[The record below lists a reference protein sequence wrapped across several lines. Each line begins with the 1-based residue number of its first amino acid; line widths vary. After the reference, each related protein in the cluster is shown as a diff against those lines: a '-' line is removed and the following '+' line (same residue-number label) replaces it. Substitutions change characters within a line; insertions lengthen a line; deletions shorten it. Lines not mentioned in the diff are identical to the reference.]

1 MKILIVDDDRYILE
15 DLIGTVDWDG
25 LGFEPPLTAQSVNEA
40 LRIFDQE
47 EIDILLTDI
56 DMPGSTGLDL
66 LRTLRD
72 RGSKVTAIFLTN
84 YAEFGYAREAL
95 RLDSLQYLLKP
106 VDYEELKEVLRDA
119 IEIRREKARE
129 NGLLSD
135 LLIYRNSSEKY
146 EIETDVLDLYLIKN
160 EYDKFIAYIKDFMD
174 KLDAEGSL
182 DRVALVS
189 LNVDVSKSVYDKL
202 KSNNQDPGNI
212 FYSEEYHSLADA
224 ASTSGEAFLDYLN
237 YLINKTREVLS
248 ESSEMGTPAVI
259 KQYIDRNFT
268 SPISRN
274 ILSEVFYLDPDYG
287 SRIFKKE
294 FGVTFSG
301 YIQQKRLDLAKSM
314 LEETDLPVSAISEKV
329 GYDDYSYFTRVFRKT
344 VGITPLEYRNK
355 YTHAFRDR
363 LQ

>member
-15 DLIGTVDWDG
+15 DLLGTVDWDG

-40 LRIFDQE
+40 LRIFNRE

-84 YAEFGYAREAL
+84 YAEFNYAREAL
-95 RLDSLQYLLKP
+95 KLDSLQYLLKP
-106 VDYEELKEVLRDA
+106 VDYEELQEILRDA
-119 IEIRREKARE
+119 IEIRRAKARE

-135 LLIYRNSSEKY
+135 LLIYRNSSEKP
-146 EIETDVLDLYLIKN
+146 EIDAQILDLYLLKN
-160 EYDKFIAYIKDFMD
+160 EYDKFISYIKDFMD
-174 KLDAEGSL
+174 KLASENSL

-189 LNVDVSKSVYDKL
+189 LNVDVSKSVYDRL
-202 KSNNQDPGNI
+202 KNSDQEPGKI
-212 FYSEEYHSLADA
+212 FFSEEYHNLADA
-224 ASTSGEAFLDYLN
+224 ASTSGEAFMAYLH
-237 YLINKTREVLS
+237 YLIKKTKEALS
-248 ESSEMGTPAVI
+248 ESAEMGIPAVI
-259 KQYIDRNFT
+259 KQYIDKNFT
-268 SPISRN
+268 RPISRN
-274 ILSEVFYLDPDYG
+274 ILSDVFYLDPDYG

-344 VGITPLEYRNK
+344 VGMTPVEYRNK
-355 YTHAFRDR
+355 K
-363 LQ
+363 

>member
-15 DLIGTVDWDG
+15 DLLGTVDWDG

-40 LRIFDQE
+40 LRIFNRE

-84 YAEFGYAREAL
+84 YAEFNYAREAL
-95 RLDSLQYLLKP
+95 KLDSLQYLLKP
-106 VDYEELKEVLRDA
+106 VDYEELQEILRDA
-119 IEIRREKARE
+119 IEIRRAKARE

-135 LLIYRNSSEKY
+135 LLIYRNSSEKH
-146 EIETDVLDLYLIKN
+146 EIDAQILDLYLLKN
-160 EYDKFIAYIKDFMD
+160 EYDKFISYIKDFMD
-174 KLDAEGSL
+174 KLASENSL

-189 LNVDVSKSVYDKL
+189 LNVDVSKSVYDRL
-202 KSNNQDPGNI
+202 KNSDQEPGKI
-212 FYSEEYHSLADA
+212 FFSEEYHNLADA
-224 ASTSGEAFLDYLN
+224 ASTSAEAFMAYLH
-237 YLINKTREVLS
+237 YLIKKTKEALS
-248 ESSEMGTPAVI
+248 ESSEMGIPAVI
-259 KQYIDRNFT
+259 KQYIDKNFT

-274 ILSEVFYLDPDYG
+274 ILSDVFYLDPDYG

-314 LEETDLPVSAISEKV
+314 LEETDLPVSSISEKV

-344 VGITPLEYRNK
+344 VGMTPLEYRNK
-355 YTHAFRDR
+355 K
-363 LQ
+363 